1 MRLDKYLATVGL
13 GTRSEVKKLL
23 RKKSVSVDGAVITD
37 GKFQL
42 DPAISQVMVG
52 QKVLT
57 YQNYYYY
64 MLNKPK
70 GVVSATT
77 DRVEKTVLGLLVEP
91 ASNQKLFPVGRLDKD
106 TTGLLLLTNDGA
118 LSHELL
124 SPKKHV
130 AKTYVAQIAG
140 IVTPATCVT
149 FASSMTLKNGEKTK
163 PAKLKILTVDE
174 AHERSKVEITITE
187 GKYHQVKRMFA
198 AAGMKVLELE
208 RLQMGSLKLDPT
220 LKRGDYRPLSEQEL
234 AKLRHESL

>member
-13 GTRSEVKKLL
+13 GTRSEVKNCYV
-23 RKKSVSVDGAVITD
+23 KSVSVDGEVITD

-52 QKVLT
+52 QKVLI

-77 DRVEKTVLGLLVEP
+77 DKVERTVLDLLVEP

-124 SPKKHV
+124 SPKN
-130 AKTYVAQIAG
+130 TWQ
-140 IVTPATCVT
+140 
-149 FASSMTLKNGEKTK
+149 
-163 PAKLKILTVDE
+163 KLMSP
-174 AHERSKVEITITE
+174 RSRE
-187 GKYHQVKRMFA
+187 
-198 AAGMKVLELE
+198 
-208 RLQMGSLKLDPT
+208 
-220 LKRGDYRPLSEQEL
+220 
-234 AKLRHESL
+234 

>member
-23 RKKSVSVDGAVITD
+23 RKKSVSVDGEVITD

-52 QKVLT
+52 QKVLI

-77 DRVEKTVLGLLVEP
+77 DKVERTVLDLLVEP

-140 IVTPATCVT
+140 IVTPTTC
-149 FASSMTLKNGEKTK
+149 
-163 PAKLKILTVDE
+163 
-174 AHERSKVEITITE
+174 E
-187 GKYHQVKRMFA
+187 G
-198 AAGMKVLELE
+198 
-208 RLQMGSLKLDPT
+208 
-220 LKRGDYRPLSEQEL
+220 
-234 AKLRHESL
+234 

>member
-1 MRLDKYLATVGL
+1 MRLDKYLTTVGF

-23 RKKSVSVDGAVITD
+23 RKKSVSVDGEVITD

-77 DRVEKTVLGLLVEP
+77 DRVEKTVLDLLVEP

-118 LSHELL
+118 MSHELL

-130 AKTYVAQIAG
+130 AKTYIAQIEG
-140 IVTPATCVT
+140 IVTLATCET

-174 AHERSKVEITITE
+174 AHERSKIEITITE

-198 AAGMKVLELE
+198 AVGMKVLELE
-208 RLQMGSLKLDPT
+208 RLQMGSLKLDLT
-220 LKRGDYRPLSEQEL
+220 LKRGEYRPLNEQEL
-234 AKLRHESL
+234 AKLRHKSL

>member
-23 RKKSVSVDGAVITD
+23 RKKSVSVDGEVITD

-52 QKVLT
+52 QKVLE

-77 DRVEKTVLGLLVEP
+77 DRVEKTVLDLLVEP

-140 IVTPATCVT
+140 IVTPATCVA

-174 AHERSKVEITITE
+174 VHERSKIEITITE

-198 AAGMKVLELE
+198 AVGMKVLELE

>member
-23 RKKSVSVDGAVITD
+23 RKKSVSVDGEVITD

-77 DRVEKTVLGLLVEP
+77 DKVERTVLDLLVEP

-140 IVTPATCVT
+140 IVTPTTCEI

-174 AHERSKVEITITE
+174 AHERSVIEITITE

-198 AAGMKVLELE
+198 AVGMKVLELK
-208 RLQMGSLKLDPT
+208 RLQMGSLKLVPK
-220 LKRGDYRPLSEQEL
+220 LKRGDYRPLSKQEL

>member
-23 RKKSVSVDGAVITD
+23 RKKSVSVDGEVITD

-52 QKVLT
+52 QKVLI

-77 DRVEKTVLGLLVEP
+77 DKVERTVLDLLVEP

-124 SPKKHV
+124 SPQ
-130 AKTYVAQIAG
+130 KTRG
-140 IVTPATCVT
+140 
-149 FASSMTLKNGEKTK
+149 KNLCR
-163 PAKLKILTVDE
+163 PD
-174 AHERSKVEITITE
+174 
-187 GKYHQVKRMFA
+187 
-198 AAGMKVLELE
+198 
-208 RLQMGSLKLDPT
+208 
-220 LKRGDYRPLSEQEL
+220 RGNSDANNL
-234 AKLRHESL
+234 

>member
-23 RKKSVSVDGAVITD
+23 RKKSVSVDGEVITD

-52 QKVLT
+52 QKVLI

-77 DRVEKTVLGLLVEP
+77 DKVERTVLDLLVEP

-106 TTGLLLLTNDGA
+106 TTGLLLLTNDEIGRA
-118 LSHELL
+118 
-124 SPKKHV
+124 HV
-130 AKTYVAQIAG
+130 
-140 IVTPATCVT
+140 
-149 FASSMTLKNGEKTK
+149 
-163 PAKLKILTVDE
+163 
-174 AHERSKVEITITE
+174 
-187 GKYHQVKRMFA
+187 
-198 AAGMKVLELE
+198 
-208 RLQMGSLKLDPT
+208 
-220 LKRGDYRPLSEQEL
+220 
-234 AKLRHESL
+234 